1 MMIHSRIESPSVRP
15 WRYKHIVAPWY
26 VQRSM
31 KSTPDRETLS
41 PSSPSHRV
49 WIWQF
54 LGIGIVWKG
63 VFLCAERCETGSGFQ
78 APPPPQRHPLY
89 TQLRGECPLAEGGG
103 GGLCPYKNATNAR
116 ITYFRLTST
125 LRTLYEHRE
134 AFVWTPYES
143 SLERRSYERR
153 KGPARTTWGILTIT
167 VGILGFWN
175 CLLTVNNL
183 A

>member
-1 MMIHSRIESPSVRP
+1 MVRP
-15 WRYKHIVAPWY
+15 TLDEINA
-26 VQRSM
+26 RSRN
-31 KSTPDRETLS
+31 SLPLFSRPLTGYGYDSFYSVTGCIFVRRAVWDRVRF
-41 PSSPSHRV
+41 SS
-49 WIWQF
+49 
-54 LGIGIVWKG
+54 
-63 VFLCAERCETGSGFQ
+63 
-78 APPPPQRHPLY
+78 PPPPSGTLY
-89 TQLRGECPLAEGGG
+89 IYPVERWVPTGGGGGG